1 MGALC
6 HPFFSRVPLPNHACC
21 GMLVSPDRRAAP
33 PCHNKD
39 EVSAMSTCTQLIHT
53 LKNGGYDP
61 ALAALYA
68 LDGSAQKLDGARGRC
83 VRIAEAF
90 AARYGAQAQGATL
103 FSGPGRTEIGGNHTD
118 HQHGRV
124 LCGSVDLDMLACA
137 APNGLDVVRIQSDGY
152 PPLKISLN
160 DLAPKKE
167 EENTSAALVRGVAAK
182 IKELGF
188 ELSGFDACANST
200 VLSGSG
206 LSSSAAYETLV
217 GNIFNHFCCGDKL
230 DPVTIAKIGQYAENV
245 YFGKPCGL
253 MDQMGSSVGGAVA
266 IDFKDPVN
274 PVVERVDYDF
284 SKSGH
289 ALCIV
294 DTGSS
299 HGDLTDD
306 YAAVTREMGAVAAHF
321 GKAVLREVPLEDF
334 QAALPA
340 LRSECGDRAVL
351 RAMHF
356 YSDDR
361 RAAQEADALKTGN
374 FEAFLNLVNASGLS
388 SSLCLQ
394 NTWSIHDPSQQAIP
408 LALTAAEYLL
418 DGMGACRVHGGGFAG
433 TIQAWVPEDYL
444 TVFKNGMEALFGAGK
459 CHVLHIRPQGGCVV
473 AASSASH
480 VSG

>member
-394 NTWSIHDPSQQAIP
+394 NTWSIHDPKQQAIP
-408 LALTAAEYLL
+408 LALTVGEYLL
-418 DGMGACRVHGGGFAG
+418 DGMGAIRVHGGGFAG

-444 TVFKNGMEALFGAGK
+444 TVFQNGIEELFGPGK
-459 CHVLHIRPQGGCVV
+459 CHVLHIRPQGGCGV
-473 AASSASH
+473 AE
-480 VSG
+480 

>member
-361 RAAQEADALKTGN
+361 RAAQEADALKTGH

-473 AASSASH
+473 AASSASP